1 MPTSTIFFQFP
12 PSLSPAALV
21 QQARAPSRP
30 AVHLILRLALAF
42 LLTSVISAFAQ
53 DPARM
58 DAAVN
63 VHAASGRFMGSVLV
77 AKDGVVVFE
86 KSSGSANLE
95 WDVPNAPDTKFR
107 IGSLTKQFTAAA
119 ILLLEERGK
128 LKVEDPI
135 TPLIPSAPVSWNA
148 VTIHQL
154 LNHTSGIPDF
164 SNLPEQRVRQ
174 RSPTTPEQIMR
185 TFRDLPLE
193 FEPGEKFKYSNSG
206 YILLAFII
214 ERVSGQSYEAF
225 LRENIFVPLAM
236 KDSGYDSNTTL
247 LPKRAAGYL
256 SGPGGL
262 AHAPYVD
269 MHHPYGAGGLYSTTQ
284 DLLRWTTALFGGRVL
299 SATAL
304 QKVITPGR
312 NDNAYGLVVGAVQGR
327 KLIRH
332 GGMIE
337 GFSSHLSYDPESK
350 LTVIVLANVY
360 GASAAELSNQLGAIA
375 RGEKVTLP
383 SDRQAVEVPAATL
396 RRYVGVYQLTPQITN
411 TVRLAAGQLT
421 TQLSGQPALPLFPE
435 SDRKFFLNVVDAQ
448 VEFVTDDQGRVN
460 SLIQRQGGRTLQAP
474 RVSDTVVER
483 TAIALPPAILASYV
497 GRYELKPGIDL
508 DITLEGDRLMSQL
521 TGQAKVASFPETET
535 RFFLKV
541 VDAQLEFFK
550 DAQGA
555 VSHVMLRQGAE
566 NIKGSRQP

>member
-1 MPTSTIFFQFP
+1 MP
-12 PSLSPAALV
+12 
-21 QQARAPSRP
+21 QAPFPSRP
-30 AVHLILRLALAF
+30 AARATPRL
-42 LLTSVISAFAQ
+42 LLVLLLGSVIPAFAA

-58 DAAVN
+58 DAAVKAQ
-63 VHAASGRFMGSVLV
+63 AAGERFMGSVLV
-77 AKDGVVVFE
+77 AKDGAVVFE
-86 KSSGSANLE
+86 KSFGSANLE
-95 WDVPNAPDTKFR
+95 WDIPNGPDTKFR
-107 IGSLTKQFTAAA
+107 IASLTKQFTAAA

-135 TPLIPSAPVSWNA
+135 ASFLSSAPASWKA

-174 RSPTTPEQIMR
+174 RSPATPEQIVR

-206 YILLAFII
+206 YILLALII
-214 ERVSGQSYEAF
+214 ERVSGRSYEAF

-247 LPKRAAGYL
+247 LPQRAAGYL
-256 SGPGGL
+256 AGPGGL
-262 AHAPYVD
+262 ANAPYVD
-269 MHHPYGAGGLYSTTQ
+269 MHHPYGAGGLYSTTR
-284 DLLRWTTALFGGRVL
+284 DLLRWTIALFGGRVL

-304 QKVITPGR
+304 QKMITPGR
-312 NDNAYGLVVGAVQGR
+312 NDNAYGLVVGTVKDR
-327 KLIRH
+327 TLIRH

-360 GASAAELSNQLGAIA
+360 GAAAAELSNQLSALA
-375 RGEKVTLP
+375 RGEKVNLP
-383 SDRQAVEVPAATL
+383 SDRQAVEVPTATL
-396 RRYVGVYQLTPQITN
+396 QHYVGVYQLTPQITN
-411 TVRLAAGQLT
+411 TVRLTAGHLT
-421 TQLSGQPALPLFPE
+421 TQVSGQPALPLFPE
-435 SDRKFFLNVVDAQ
+435 SDRKFFLKVVDAQ
-448 VEFVTDDQGRVN
+448 VEFVADDQGRVTG
-460 SLIQRQGGRTLQAP
+460 LIQRQGGRTLQA
-474 RVSDTVVER
+474 RRISDAVVER
-483 TAIALPPAILASYV
+483 AAITVPRTTLASYV

-508 DITLEGDRLMSQL
+508 AITLEGTQLVSQL
-521 TGQAKVASFPETET
+521 TGQAKVAIFPETET
-535 RFFLKV
+535 RFFFKV

-550 DAQGA
+550 DLQGA
-555 VSHVMLRQGAE
+555 VTHVMLRQGAQ